1 MTIEEVIEEYEH
13 NLDYTNRSYAN
24 TRLEVSIESY
34 ASQQISKVIS
44 EIEENLPLRADR
56 SGEHGDT
63 DKFTA
68 GERSGINDTLDQ
80 VHKVLEEYK
89 K

>member
-34 ASQQISKVIS
+34 ASQQISKVVS
-44 EIEENLPLRADR
+44 EIESKLPKKESTDAIADYR
-56 SGEHGDT
+56 SPSQMYNKAIDE
-63 DKFTA
+63 
-68 GERSGINDTLDQ
+68 
-80 VHKVLEEYK
+80 VHKVLEGYK